1 MSDADPI
8 GPVQRDAPLRPLDAG
23 RDRPPRP
30 RTPPPHPERE
40 PHHEPP
46 PDSDGGTGDDEPP
59 PDSDGGTGDDE
70 PRRRGGQIDEM
81 A

>member
-30 RTPPPHPERE
+30 RTPPRDPERE
-40 PHHEPP
+40 RHHEPP
-46 PDSDGGTGDDEPP
+46 PEGEADAGDE
-59 PDSDGGTGDDE
+59 E

>member
-30 RTPPPHPERE
+30 RTPQRDSGRDQQHR
-40 PHHEPP
+40 EPP
-46 PDSDGGTGDDEPP
+46 PGDD
-59 PDSDGGTGDDE
+59 GAADDE
-70 PRRRGGQIDEM
+70 PRRRGGQIDEL

>member
-8 GPVQRDAPLRPLDAG
+8 GPVQREAPLRPLDAG

-30 RTPPPHPERE
+30 RTPSRDPGHEQQRREAPPHDERAAADDE
-40 PHHEPP
+40 EPP
-46 PDSDGGTGDDEPP
+46 
-59 PDSDGGTGDDE
+59 
-70 PRRRGGQIDEM
+70 RRGGQIDEL

>member
-23 RDRPPRP
+23 HDRPPRP
-30 RTPPPHPERE
+30 RPPPRDSGRGQQRRE
-40 PHHEPP
+40 PPAGEEHP
-46 PDSDGGTGDDEPP
+46 GDDE
-59 PDSDGGTGDDE
+59 E
-70 PRRRGGQIDEM
+70 PRRRGGQIDEL